1 MNEKMKRKKEKEYG
15 EIEDTIRWKFEERK
29 KKKEKVEAPGRSS
42 V

>member
-15 EIEDTIRWKFEERK
+15 EIEDNTIRWKFEERK
-29 KKKEKVEAPGRSS
+29 KKEKLEEEASFE

>member
-15 EIEDTIRWKFEERK
+15 EIEDPIRWKFEE
-29 KKKEKVEAPGRSS
+29 SS